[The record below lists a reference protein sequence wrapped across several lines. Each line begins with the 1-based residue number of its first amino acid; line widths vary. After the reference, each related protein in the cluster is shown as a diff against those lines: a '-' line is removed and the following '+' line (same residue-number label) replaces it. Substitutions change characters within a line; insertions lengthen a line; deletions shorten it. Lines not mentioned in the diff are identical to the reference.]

1 MNDPGQGSRRAGRQ
15 AGEQPSPVEGAIEW
29 MRRAALTSPDR
40 HAVPALMVRWARRL
54 SGRDFAALALPT
66 SGDEYDLRF
75 ADGIPRVTESA
86 LPSPLACEHI
96 REVID
101 HGRPMAIPPT
111 CNPEFTLIPY
121 WSAWS
126 RRRAVLVVSAQP
138 RPDRQVSAC
147 PGDLQLLGECTA
159 AAVELARHRRR
170 ARVADMVAAT
180 TKASEDLHD
189 RVIQSLVADGFEIQ
203 AAALTITDPDARS
216 RLGGVTRNLDDL
228 IDRLRGT
235 IFELSHS
242 LPPLPANLLD
252 HLLADTA
259 GLGAST
265 GMSILVDAHPLV
277 VDVIPEKTSR
287 GFRELVRAILRTSAT
302 VSPPVSAEVV
312 VQPVG
317 TELRMSIRQSSGPDQ
332 YENWRT
338 VLSRSDESTRTEFGE
353 AILARSRGDQPEVSW
368 SKPLSA
374 P

>member
-1 MNDPGQGSRRAGRQ
+1 MSGQ
-15 AGEQPSPVEGAIEW
+15 
-29 MRRAALTSPDR
+29 
-40 HAVPALMVRWARRL
+40 
-54 SGRDFAALALPT
+54 DFAALALPT

-86 LPSPLACEHI
+86 LPSPLAHEHI

-101 HGRPMAIPPT
+101 HGRPTTVPRSGD
-111 CNPEFTLIPY
+111 PEFVLIPY
-121 WSAWS
+121 WSMWS
-126 RRRAVLVVSAQP
+126 RRRAVLVVTA
-138 RPDRQVSAC
+138 RPHP
-147 PGDLQLLGECTA
+147 PGHISTGPDDLQLLGECTA

-203 AAALTITDPDARS
+203 AAALAITDPDARS

-252 HLLADTA
+252 DLLADTA

-277 VDVIPEKTSR
+277 VDVISERTSR
-287 GFRELVRAILRTSAT
+287 GFREAVRAILRTSAT

-312 VQPVG
+312 VQPIG
-317 TELRMSIRQSSGPDQ
+317 TELRLSIRQSSGPDQ
-332 YENWRT
+332 YGNWRT
-338 VLSRSDESTRTEFGE
+338 VLSRSDQSMSSELGDP
-353 AILARSRGDQPEVSW
+353 ILARSRDDQPEVSW
-368 SKPLSA
+368 SILLSA